1 MKSNP
6 AAIRECLQG
15 DCNEIL
21 KQSMHMIDG
30 DRETATLNVCAI
42 DVDAV
47 LQAPLK
53 KIDYGR
59 FAEVPKT
66 NMVIPRSPK
75 AVSSRGFVAT
85 LFNK

>member
-21 KQSMHMIDG
+21 KHSMHMIDG
-30 DRETATLNVCAI
+30 DRETEDLNVCAI

-47 LQAPLK
+47 LKL
-53 KIDYGR
+53 
-59 FAEVPKT
+59 
-66 NMVIPRSPK
+66 
-75 AVSSRGFVAT
+75 
-85 LFNK
+85 L